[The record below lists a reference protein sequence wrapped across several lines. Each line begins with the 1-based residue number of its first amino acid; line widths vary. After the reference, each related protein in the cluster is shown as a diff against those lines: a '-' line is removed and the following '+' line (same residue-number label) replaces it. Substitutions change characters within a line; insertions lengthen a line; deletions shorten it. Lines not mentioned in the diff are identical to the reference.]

1 MLMLFLKDMFASSG
15 RERFANNILEP
26 LVEEEVK
33 KRKVIKVPSVIEMSN
48 GLREVLEE
56 LSDEVCLQ

>member
-1 MLMLFLKDMFASSG
+1 MYRVFVAK
-15 RERFANNILEP
+15 NILEP

-33 KRKVIKVPSVIEMSN
+33 KRRVIKIPSAIEMSN
-48 GLREVLEE
+48 GLRKVLEE

>member
-1 MLMLFLKDMFASSG
+1 MFASSG